1 MEYSEFMRH
10 LEAVHHNLESLRAS
24 GADSSLGKS
33 LMRVALNKEHSDKDR
48 GIRDVGALVTQVTE
62 LRALIKRMF
71 EAGKLDKYIEAAKQA
86 AEEKQ

>member
-1 MEYSEFMRH
+1 MEYPEFMRH

-24 GADSSLGKS
+24 GVDSSLGKS
-33 LMRVALNKEHSDKDR
+33 LIHVAQNKEHSDKNR
-48 GIRDVGALVTQVTE
+48 GVRDIEALVSQVTE

-71 EAGKLDKYIEAAKQA
+71 ESGKFDKYIQAAKQA